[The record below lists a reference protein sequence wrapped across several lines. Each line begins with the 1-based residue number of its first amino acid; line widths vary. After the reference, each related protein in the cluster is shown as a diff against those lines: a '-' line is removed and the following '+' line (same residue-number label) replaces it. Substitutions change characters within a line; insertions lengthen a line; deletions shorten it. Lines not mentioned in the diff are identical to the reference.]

1 MPLPGKTPVL
11 RTGKTILSTKNNDNQ
26 EIGYKILAGLPKYKI
41 TLSLVVL
48 VVFYNSL
55 RTRHASIGF
64 STQRVGFF
72 HDEIEIP
79 ERVTISV
86 IRLSGS
92 LLTSRIISDSV
103 KNSIEFLSQKWG
115 FYGFC

>member
-1 MPLPGKTPVL
+1 MTLPGKTL
-11 RTGKTILSTKNNDNQ
+11 KNHHA
-26 EIGYKILAGLPKYKI
+26 ECVIF
-41 TLSLVVL
+41 
-48 VVFYNSL
+48 VFQAL
-55 RTRHASIGF
+55 KKPG
-64 STQRVGFF
+64 VF

-92 LLTSRIISDSV
+92 LLTSRIIAHSV